1 VKRQASRIMFP
12 RAARSS
18 FLAPL
23 RAQKENLL
31 LGDLA
36 FHVFIGQNLL

>member
-1 VKRQASRIMFP
+1 VKRQASRIMFS

-18 FLAPL
+18 FLTPL
-23 RAQKENLL
+23 RALKDILL
-31 LGDLA
+31 FGDLA